1 MFVVGR
7 PTSHTARQ
15 NTDSG
20 LIDSQHT
27 PPQQPPTDPQ
37 QPSTSPQVQQPL
49 RGPQQPST
57 RPQVQQPLRG
67 PQQLPTGTGPQQNRA
82 RQLQLLQTAPALAA
96 AARPAPLSPLLS
108 VPHINALIHN
118 ARTAQHLCDIPPP
131 AYFRV
136 SNSNCIG
143 TLK

>member
-27 PPQQPPTDPQ
+27 PPQKPPTDSQ

-49 RGPQQPST
+49 RGPQQ
-57 RPQVQQPLRG
+57 
-67 PQQLPTGTGPQQNRA
+67 LPTGPQQNRA